1 MLIQF
6 DSQIRNNTDSILLKR
21 AEYSNILSSIFELI
35 RFDEKFY
42 FTYTVHRN
50 PFSHGT
56 SIQQR
61 STTLRTLCF
70 HLNYMRPIRM
80 NRHSNRNLDR
90 QGRFR
95 IDHFIQL
102 STIIYN
108 IYKLLIKRSLLLLSF
123 HFLLFLP
130 SFSKIGKDEETRFF
144 RFRLCTFSRSRRFL
158 SSSRFIGFWRR
169 RWFVDLWRR
178 GAWLFGKVWIQLPF
192 RTIYM
197 DLYPYN
203 APIIFTSACLFIVG
217 NFGNGG

>member
-1 MLIQF
+1 MIHFHTEHQSNKGRPLFALFAFTLIIC
-6 DSQIRNNTDSILLKR
+6 DRSGWIDIRI
-21 AEYSNILSSIFELI
+21 E
-35 RFDEKFY
+35 
-42 FTYTVHRN
+42 
-50 PFSHGT
+50 T
-56 SIQQR
+56 SIDKVD
-61 STTLRTLCF
+61 SVSIISSL
-70 HLNYMRPIRM
+70 
-80 NRHSNRNLDR
+80 SN
-90 QGRFR
+90 
-95 IDHFIQL
+95 
-102 STIIYN
+102 IIYN

-123 HFLLFLP
+123 HFLLFFP
-130 SFSKIGKDEETRFF
+130 SFSKIGKDEETRF